1 MSLCEDLLVYWG
13 SQSLT
18 VHKVSLTHS
27 HIDKCP
33 QSRYLEIHKVCTK
46 QVLTKSQVV
55 NLLVHKVVMMV
66 HKVILIWYCLP
77 SAYKAVL
84 QEAVL
89 KQHFKAC
96 QTWESVSII
105 ITFFY
110 DKTIKLALATSKT
123 CISVK
128 ADSGLERA

>member
-1 MSLCEDLLVYWG
+1 
-13 SQSLT
+13 
-18 VHKVSLTHS
+18 VS
-27 HIDKCP
+27 K
-33 QSRYLEIHKVCTK
+33 SRYLAIHKVCTK
-46 QVLTKSQVV
+46 QVLLKSQVV
-55 NLLVHKVVMMV
+55 SLLLHKVVLVLHKVVMMV
-66 HKVILIWYCLP
+66 HKVVMIWYCLP

-96 QTWESVSII
+96 QTRESVSII
-105 ITFFY
+105 RTFFN

-128 ADSGLERA
+128 ADSGIERV